1 MRKYFTLITI
11 ITTILL
17 FQSCAPTLVGLK
29 GDYDSRKKVY
39 YSDKSTDEVWSKIIE
54 LFSRNGNGIKIID
67 KSSGLIVAEQ
77 TDFVKSV
84 TYEDE
89 NGKMY
94 HPERFIVST
103 YQGLSGGEITPD
115 VITGSWNVRLFEE
128 NGKTAFETNLT
139 NIKAYK
145 QDLPT
150 KFSPG
155 TLYTFTAKSTGVF
168 EKQIADYIK

>member
-17 FQSCAPTLVGLK
+17 SQSCTPTLIGLK

-39 YSDKSTDEVWSKIIE
+39 YSDKSKDEVWSKIIE
-54 LFSRNGNGIKIID
+54 LFSRNGIGIKIID
-67 KSSGLIVAEQ
+67 KSSGLIVAEPG
-77 TDFVKSV
+77 DFINSV

-103 YQGLSGGEITPD
+103 YQGFSGSEITPD

-139 NIKAYK
+139 NIKAYR
-145 QDLPT
+145 QNPPT
-150 KFSPG
+150 KFSSG
-155 TLYTFTAKSTGVF
+155 TLYTFTAKSTGIF

>member
-11 ITTILL
+11 ITTISL
-17 FQSCAPTLVGLK
+17 FQSCTPTLIGLK

-39 YSDKSTDEVWSKIIE
+39 YSDKSKDEVWSKIIE

-67 KSSGLIVAEQ
+67 KSSGLIVSEPM
-77 TDFVKSV
+77 DFVKSV

-103 YQGLSGGEITPD
+103 YQGFSRSEITPD
-115 VITGSWNVRLFEE
+115 VISGSWNVRLFEE

-139 NIKAYK
+139 NVKAERHILRTVYT
-145 QDLPT
+145 PER
-150 KFSPG
+150 
-155 TLYTFTAKSTGVF
+155 LYTFTAKSTGVF